1 MVLHFNLISVFL
13 LCIGLMFWQAMLPG
27 TWFVALAIMILAML
41 FMKRKKCLAAVDIVF
56 VTAFLLNLWY
66 MLFSWGNVRQY
77 DYFNFYM
84 HADYFVMHDFFVA
97 KPVDYL
103 QSVYFQPPLW
113 GAICGAVTKLMMLL
127 GKSKEAGFDFV
138 RFINLFAIS
147 GAGIVFWRMI
157 SLFIAKEN
165 VRFFGFALF
174 VFLPINAIM
183 ANLVNNDAM
192 VYFLMTAV
200 LYEAFLWYENGS
212 WKQILIMS
220 GLLFL
225 GAMIKFSMLMIMPT
239 LGILCLF
246 KFINAK
252 NKFSAKLWGQF
263 VVLGLGAALG
273 FLWGFMLLYHHLPL
287 TPPPINND
295 YQNMSGYA
303 FYERMFSVAKIGI
316 PFVDLHHG
324 ELEPNV
330 WLTLVK
336 TSLFGEWAWQG
347 LLWIYLLY
355 AIGFVCAI
363 AFIWSFFGLF
373 NDKIGQDYA
382 INFALVVL
390 VFSVFA
396 AWINFWLD
404 YPYFCSTE
412 FRYVIIL
419 LPAAMLWCMNF
430 ADHKKLPK
438 TVGYASAVGI
448 TLLILARVMLYLHTI

>member
-1 MVLHFNLISVFL
+1 MILHFNLISVFL
-13 LCIGLMFWQAMLPG
+13 LCIGLMFWHALFAG
-27 TWFVALAIMILAML
+27 TWFVALAVIVSAML
-41 FMKRKKCLAAVDIVF
+41 LMKRKKCLSAADIVF

-66 MLFSWGNVRQY
+66 ILFSWGNVRQY
-77 DYFNFYM
+77 DYFNFFM
-84 HADYFVMHDFFVA
+84 HADYFVTHDFFIN
-97 KPVDYL
+97 KPSDYL

-113 GAICGAVTKLMMLL
+113 GAICGAVTKVMMLL
-127 GKSKEAGFDFV
+127 GKTKEAGFDFV

-147 GAGIVFWRMI
+147 GTGIIFWRMI

-174 VFLPINAIM
+174 LFLPINAIM

-192 VYFLMTAV
+192 VYFLMTAT
-200 LYEAFLWYENGS
+200 LYEAFLWYENGA
-212 WKQILIMS
+212 WKQIYIMS

-225 GAMIKFSMLMIMPT
+225 GAMIKFSALMIMPA
-239 LGILCLF
+239 LGVLCLF
-246 KFINAK
+246 KLINTK

-263 VVLGLGAALG
+263 VVLGLGAAIG

-295 YQNMSGYA
+295 YQNMSSYA
-303 FYERMFSVAKIGI
+303 FFERMFSLEKIGI
-316 PFVDLHHG
+316 PFADLRG
-324 ELEPNV
+324 GQLEPNV

-347 LLWIYLLY
+347 LLWAYLLY
-355 AIGFVCAI
+355 AIGMICAVL
-363 AFIWSFFGLF
+363 FIGSFFSLF
-373 NDKIGQDYA
+373 NYKIGKDYA
-382 INFALVVL
+382 INFSLVVL

-396 AWINFWLD
+396 AWINFWLE
-404 YPYFCSTE
+404 YPYFCSSE

-419 LPAAMLWCMNF
+419 LPMAMLWFMNMLS
-430 ADHKKLPK
+430 AKKLPK
-438 TVGYASAVGI
+438 TVDYALAVGI